1 MYRTYF
7 FALML
12 FAMSCTN
19 STSKVGEDQQSSQQ
33 IEYVMN
39 DSLSTDFYTD
49 MKSYVP
55 AEGFIPTADI
65 AVKIAE
71 CVLLEIYGK
80 ESIEKEKPFSVNLYK
95 EYTSLKSREL
105 EELPRF
111 VVMIWQ
117 PFMLLRSASLC
128 LFRITLCMQRYDF
141 VSYKTKVS

>member
-1 MYRTYF
+1 MNKNIINF
-7 FALML
+7 L
-12 FAMSCTN
+12 N
-19 STSKVGEDQQSSQQ
+19 
-33 IEYVMN
+33 EYVKIPNPQYAIMLRGAWGCGKTFFIHQWMKQ
-39 DSLSTDFYTD
+39 LSNNKD
-49 MKSYVP
+49 
-55 AEGFIPTADI
+55 AD
-65 AVKIAE
+65 K
-71 CVLLEIYGK
+71 LEWQPIY
-80 ESIEKEKPFSVNLYK
+80 VNLYK

>member
-1 MYRTYF
+1 
-7 FALML
+7 ML
-12 FAMSCTN
+12 LF
-19 STSKVGEDQQSSQQ
+19 VG
-33 IEYVMN
+33 
-39 DSLSTDFYTD
+39 LFFYT
-49 MKSYVP
+49 
-55 AEGFIPTADI
+55 T
-65 AVKIAE
+65 
-71 CVLLEIYGK
+71 YGK
-80 ESIEKEKPFSVNLYK
+80 GLSVNLYK

>member
-1 MYRTYF
+1 
-7 FALML
+7 
-12 FAMSCTN
+12 
-19 STSKVGEDQQSSQQ
+19 
-33 IEYVMN
+33 MN
-39 DSLSTDFYTD
+39 DCYLSL
-49 MKSYVP
+49 
-55 AEGFIPTADI
+55 
-65 AVKIAE
+65 
-71 CVLLEIYGK
+71 LLNFRALL
-80 ESIEKEKPFSVNLYK
+80 SIDSGVNLVNSKQAIGVNLYK

>member
-1 MYRTYF
+1 MFLFRFNNVVRLLQEQDIFDIVHLHATILYLILSIVIFINRLIM
-7 FALML
+7 LMKRQEVR
-12 FAMSCTN
+12 AY
-19 STSKVGEDQQSSQQ
+19 
-33 IEYVMN
+33 IR
-39 DSLSTDFYTD
+39 DFCN
-49 MKSYVP
+49 
-55 AEGFIPTADI
+55 
-65 AVKIAE
+65 KI
-71 CVLLEIYGK
+71 
-80 ESIEKEKPFSVNLYK
+80 FVNLYK

>member
-49 MKSYVP
+49 MKRVN
-55 AEGFIPTADI
+55 
-65 AVKIAE
+65 
-71 CVLLEIYGK
+71 K
-80 ESIEKEKPFSVNLYK
+80 E
-95 EYTSLKSREL
+95 
-105 EELPRF
+105 
-111 VVMIWQ
+111 
-117 PFMLLRSASLC
+117 
-128 LFRITLCMQRYDF
+128 
-141 VSYKTKVS
+141 

>member
-1 MYRTYF
+1 
-7 FALML
+7 
-12 FAMSCTN
+12 
-19 STSKVGEDQQSSQQ
+19 
-33 IEYVMN
+33 MN
-39 DSLSTDFYTD
+39 DCFLNLLFSFQLLLPLKDGADFVGSKQTID
-49 MKSYVP
+49 
-55 AEGFIPTADI
+55 
-65 AVKIAE
+65 
-71 CVLLEIYGK
+71 
-80 ESIEKEKPFSVNLYK
+80 VNLYK

>member
-1 MYRTYF
+1 MPAKSNISDAF
-7 FALML
+7 L
-12 FAMSCTN
+12 
-19 STSKVGEDQQSSQQ
+19 
-33 IEYVMN
+33 
-39 DSLSTDFYTD
+39 SLGLW
-49 MKSYVP
+49 KR
-55 AEGFIPTADI
+55 AEGASGGPSLEVFCGR
-65 AVKIAE
+65 E
-71 CVLLEIYGK
+71 VLESGK
-80 ESIEKEKPFSVNLYK
+80 GVDFNLYLGVLRSSLAFVPGVRSVFFVNLYK

>member
-1 MYRTYF
+1 MFDTIRHPF
-7 FALML
+7 FLYYI
-12 FAMSCTN
+12 CKIN
-19 STSKVGEDQQSSQQ
+19 GGIQ
-33 IEYVMN
+33 I
-39 DSLSTDFYTD
+39 F
-49 MKSYVP
+49 
-55 AEGFIPTADI
+55 F
-65 AVKIAE
+65 
-71 CVLLEIYGK
+71 
-80 ESIEKEKPFSVNLYK
+80 VNLYK